1 MSKVLLAH
9 LAHVELITPHVQE
22 SAKFF
27 VDVMGMTEVK
37 RTAESVYLRCWGD
50 YYQYSLMLTQGNES
64 ALGHAAWRTVGPEEL
79 DEAVAR
85 VTAAGVKGEWLKSS
99 YGHGPSYR
107 FKIPGGHT
115 LELFWEVQRFQAEGD
130 LKSAYPERPQKLT
143 NHGIA
148 PRQLDHVTVATR
160 DVVGVAEWLKKHLGF
175 RFMAV
180 AYMHNNPNQ
189 AVFATTTTNEKSHDL
204 GLGVDFS
211 DVPGRLHHLAFWV
224 DSADEHLRCA
234 DLLMESGTGIE
245 YGPGRHGIGEQYYLY
260 FREPGG
266 KIRIE
271 VNTGGY
277 RNYVPDWEAVKWDVA
292 QGPNTMYRNIG
303 MPDSMLEAFPAAP
316 EPAIPDIDLQPE
328 MVGGVI
334 NPWRKHG

>member
-9 LAHVELITPHVQE
+9 LAHVELITPQVQE

-27 VDVMGMTEVK
+27 VDVMGLTEVK

-50 YYQYSLMLTQGNES
+50 YYQYSLMLTQGRES

-79 DEAVAR
+79 EEAVSR
-85 VTAAGVKGEWLKSS
+85 LTAAGVSGEWMDSS
-99 YGHGPSYR
+99 YGHGRSYR
-107 FKIPGGHT
+107 FRIPGGHQ
-115 LELFWEVQRFQAEGD
+115 LELFWEVQRYQAEGD
-130 LKSAYPERPQKLT
+130 LKSTYPERPQKLT

-160 DVVGVAEWLKKHLGF
+160 DVVATAEWLRKHLGF
-175 RFMAV
+175 RFMA
-180 AYMHNNPNQ
+180 ATHLPNQ
-189 AVFATTTTNEKSHDL
+189 PDQVVFGTVTTNEKSHDL
-204 GLGVDFS
+204 GLGRDFS
-211 DVPGRLHHLAFWV
+211 DIPGRLHHLAFWV

-245 YGPGRHGIGEQYYLY
+245 YGPGRHGIGEQHYLY

-266 KIRIE
+266 KLRIE

-277 RNYVPDWEAVKWDVA
+277 RNYVPDWEPVMWDVRE
-292 QGPNTMYRNIG
+292 GSNTMYRNIG
-303 MPDSMLEAFPAAP
+303 MPDSMMEAFPPAP
-316 EPAIPDIDLQPE
+316 QPAVPDADLQPE
-328 MVGGVI
+328 LATGVV

>member
-9 LAHVELITPHVQE
+9 LAHVELITPQVNE

-27 VDVMGMTEVK
+27 VDVMGLTEVK

-50 YYQYSLMLTQGNES
+50 YYEYSLMLTQGKQS
-64 ALGHAAWRTVGPEEL
+64 ALGHACWRTVGPEEL

-85 VTAAGVKGEWLKSS
+85 LKAAGAPGEWIDNS
-99 YGHGPSYR
+99 YGHGRSYR
-107 FKIPGGHT
+107 FQALGGHSM
-115 LELFWEVQRFQAEGD
+115 ELVWEVKRYQAEGD

-148 PRQLDHVTVATR
+148 PRQLDHVTVATK
-160 DVVGVAEWLKKHLGF
+160 DVVAAAEWFKKHLGF

-180 AYMHNNPNQ
+180 AYRHDKQDQ
-189 AVFATTTTNEKSHDL
+189 AVFATVTTNEKSHDL

-211 DVPGRLHHLAFWV
+211 DIPGRLHHLAFWV

-260 FREPGG
+260 YREPGG

-277 RNYVPDWEAVKWDVA
+277 RNYVPDWEAVKWNVA

-303 MPDSMLEAFPAAP
+303 MPDSMMEGFPPAP
-316 EPAIPDIDLQPE
+316 QPAVPDIDLQPE
-328 MVGGVI
+328 LVGVD
-334 NPWRKHG
+334 NPWKKHG